1 MTNRITAAALLALLL
16 LSCGGKP
23 VTPRETLVQRSP
35 DGALALT
42 FGLSE
47 KGEPVYA
54 LSYKGQDIVL
64 PSRMGFAL
72 MDGSDLE
79 KDFRYLGT
87 ETGTIDETW
96 ALLKIAMFVYT
107 SITN

>member
-1 MTNRITAAALLALLL
+1 MRYNNARRAAPPAPGRVYHYMSMTNRITAAALLALLL

-42 FGLSE
+42 FGLTE

-64 PSRMGFAL
+64 PSKMGFSL
-72 MDGSDLE
+72 LDQGELN
-79 KDFRYLGT
+79 LGP
-87 ETGTIDETW
+87 
-96 ALLKIAMFVYT
+96 LQ
-107 SITN
+107 